1 MDAMFFA
8 VVGSVMASV
17 ISGAVFWFSRSVK
30 KLYDTVLA
38 QATLVNSM
46 SVEMQEVQSRLNRIE
61 SEKIG
66 WDVLFRI
73 ERSLALLSQQGQGN
87 EAMGLVAQVVRQEV
101 DGRNKA

>member
-87 EAMGLVAQVVRQEV
+87 QAMSLVAKVVRQEV
-101 DGRNKA
+101 DARKNA

>member
-17 ISGAVFWFSRSVK
+17 ITGAVFWFSRSVK
-30 KLYDTVLA
+30 KLYDTVHM

-73 ERSLALLSQQGQGN
+73 ERSLALLSRQGQGN
-87 EAMGLVAQVVRQEV
+87 EAMSLVAKVVRQEV
-101 DGRNKA
+101 DARKNA

>member
-17 ISGAVFWFSRSVK
+17 ITGAVFWFSRSVK
-30 KLYDTVLA
+30 KLYDTVTM
-38 QATLVNSM
+38 QAALVNSM

-87 EAMGLVAQVVRQEV
+87 EAMSLVAKVVRQEV
-101 DGRNKA
+101 EARKNG

>member
-1 MDAMFFA
+1 MFFA

-87 EAMGLVAQVVRQEV
+87 EAMSLVAKVVRQEV
-101 DGRNKA
+101 DARKNA

>member
-8 VVGSVMASV
+8 VVGSVMASI

-30 KLYDTVLA
+30 KLYDTVQM
-38 QATLVNSM
+38 QAVLVNSINA
-46 SVEMQEVQSRLNRIE
+46 EMQQINSRLNLIE

-73 ERSLALLSQQGQGN
+73 ERSLALLSKQGRSVGMSFL
-87 EAMGLVAQVVRQEV
+87 E
-101 DGRNKA
+101 